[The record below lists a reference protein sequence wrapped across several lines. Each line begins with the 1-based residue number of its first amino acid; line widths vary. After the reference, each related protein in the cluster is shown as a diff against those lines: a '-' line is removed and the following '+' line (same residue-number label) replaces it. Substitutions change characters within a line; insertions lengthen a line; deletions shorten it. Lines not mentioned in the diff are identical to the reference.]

1 MSQRKL
7 EARILRR
14 TPLYTGFLKVTRY
27 EVDTERHAGG
37 FQRLTR
43 EVMERGDAVAVLAY
57 DPARDAV
64 VLVNEMRPGA
74 LAAGDYPYTDN
85 LIAGALDAG
94 ESPLRAAVRE
104 TKEETG
110 LDLEDPVIV
119 HPGAFV
125 SSGGTSEKIV
135 IVFGFVDA
143 STAGGI
149 HGNPEEQE
157 DILSVVLPA
166 EEFIARTR
174 RAEITDLKTLVAGY
188 WLAEYRAG
196 RPPATGDPAE

>member
-27 EVDTERHAGG
+27 EIDTERHAGG

>member
-27 EVDTERHAGG
+27 EIDTERHAGG

-143 STAGGI
+143 SAAGGI

>member
-14 TPLYTGFLKVTRY
+14 TPLYTGFLKVARY
-27 EVDTERHAGG
+27 EIDTERHAGG

-149 HGNPEEQE
+149 HSNPEEQE

>member
-14 TPLYTGFLKVTRY
+14 TPLYTGFLKVARY
-27 EVDTERHAGG
+27 EIDTERHAGG

>member
-14 TPLYTGFLKVTRY
+14 TPLYTGFLKVARY
-27 EVDTERHAGG
+27 EIDTERHAGG

-143 STAGGI
+143 SAAGGI